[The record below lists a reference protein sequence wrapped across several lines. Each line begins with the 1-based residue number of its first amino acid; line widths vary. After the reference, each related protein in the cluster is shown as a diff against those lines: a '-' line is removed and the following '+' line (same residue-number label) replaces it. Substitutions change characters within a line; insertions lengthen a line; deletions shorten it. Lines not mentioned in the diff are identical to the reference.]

1 MIMSQKP
8 KLVNQNV
15 FVIDDFKIQGDWK
28 SENVAIGVGLSQKH
42 NLHIGDSIILE
53 SQNHYCQIFLTYY
66 KLIMSEKF
74 DNILNECLFVKESL
88 IKLLTFNWISFETK

>member
-1 MIMSQKP
+1 
-8 KLVNQNV
+8 
-15 FVIDDFKIQGDWK
+15 
-28 SENVAIGVGLSQKH
+28 
-42 NLHIGDSIILE
+42 LE
-53 SQNHYCQIFLTYY
+53 SQNHYCQIFSTCN